1 MTLAEQIYA
10 GFDDLVP
17 VGRRLEDPDAMTL
30 VTFLRD
36 EMYFL
41 PAFLAHYR
49 RQGIE
54 RFVMVDDRSTDG
66 SRELLLDQPDVM
78 VLGTRWRYGEV
89 GPLAPSR
96 RVKQRSSRTKDA
108 WLNLLSARYG
118 LGRWTARADLDEFIV
133 LPAEMKFRDAAARA
147 EANGGGAVFGPM
159 LDLYPERLD
168 PSVAP
173 GSFDPGA
180 GWFYDA
186 LPHIR
191 LRGRHAPRQIYH
203 GARARLLVANGIWPH
218 PALRALLRLARIS
231 RPPFF
236 SDLRKPVLFR
246 WEPDALHLDSHRVT
260 LPAVPG
266 MMLPVL
272 HYKFAEDIARRI
284 RVAVREK
291 QYASGSF
298 HYSML
303 QRLIDD
309 LAGSG
314 APMTCAES
322 KPLGA
327 FDGFVASGNA
337 CMRRVNKL
345 DDGAGDF

>member
-10 GFDDLVP
+10 GFDDLAP
-17 VGRRLEDPDAMTL
+17 VGRRLEDADAMTL

-66 SRELLLDQPDVM
+66 SRALLLDQPDVM
-78 VLGTRWRYGEV
+78 VLGTHRRYGEV

-96 RVKQRSSRTKDA
+96 RVKHRSGRAKDA
-108 WLNLLSARYG
+108 WLNILSARYG
-118 LGRWTARADLDEFIV
+118 LGRWTVRADVDEFVV
-133 LPAEMKFRDAAARA
+133 LPEEMTFRDAAARA
-147 EANGGGAVFGPM
+147 EASGGGAVFGPM

-168 PSVAP
+168 PTAAP
-173 GSFDPGA
+173 GSFDPGS

-191 LRGRHAPRQIYH
+191 LRGRQAPRQIYH
-203 GARARLLVANGIWPH
+203 GARARLLVASGIWPH

-246 WEPDALHLDSHRVT
+246 WEVDALHLDSHRIT
-260 LPAVPG
+260 LPTVPG

-284 RVAVREK
+284 RVAVSEK

-303 QRLIDD
+303 ERLVDD
-309 LAGSG
+309 LARSG
-314 APMTCAES
+314 AALTCAES
-322 KPLGA
+322 QRLGA

-337 CMRRVNKL
+337 RM
-345 DDGAGDF
+345 AP

>member
-10 GFDDLVP
+10 GFDDLAP
-17 VGRRLEDPDAMTL
+17 VGRRLEDADAMTL

-66 SRELLLDQPDVM
+66 SRALLLDQPDVM
-78 VLGTRWRYGEV
+78 VLGTRRRYGEV

-96 RVKQRSSRTKDA
+96 RVKHRSGRAKDA
-108 WLNLLSARYG
+108 WLNILSARYG
-118 LGRWTARADLDEFIV
+118 LGRWTVRADLDEFVV
-133 LPAEMKFRDAAARA
+133 LPEEMTFRDAAARA
-147 EANGGGAVFGPM
+147 EASGGGAVFGPM

-168 PSVAP
+168 PTAAP
-173 GSFDPGA
+173 GSFDPGS

-191 LRGRHAPRQIYH
+191 LRGRQAPRQIYH
-203 GARARLLVANGIWPH
+203 GARARLLVASGIWPH

-246 WEPDALHLDSHRVT
+246 WEVDALHLDSHRIT
-260 LPAVPG
+260 LPTVPG

-284 RVAVREK
+284 RVAVSEK

-303 QRLIDD
+303 ERLVDD
-309 LAGSG
+309 LARSG
-314 APMTCAES
+314 AALTCAES
-322 KPLGA
+322 QRLGA

-337 CMRRVNKL
+337 RFP
-345 DDGAGDF
+345 A

>member
-54 RFVMVDDRSTDG
+54 RFVIVDDRSGDG
-66 SRELLLDQPDVM
+66 GRELLLDQPDVM

-89 GPLAPSR
+89 GPLKPVRPEKR
-96 RVKQRSSRTKDA
+96 RSARAKDA

-118 LGRWTARADLDEFIV
+118 LDRWLVRADLDEFII
-133 LPAEMKFRDAAARA
+133 LPTGMGFRDVAERA
-147 EANGGGAVFGPM
+147 EAAGGGAVFGPM

-168 PSVAP
+168 TGAP
-173 GSFDPGA
+173 PGPFDPGR

-186 LPHIR
+186 RPHMR
-191 LRGRHAPRQIYH
+191 LRGNRPPRQVYH

-218 PALRALLRLARIS
+218 PALRALLRLARI
-231 RPPFF
+231 RKPPFF
-236 SDLRKPVLFR
+236 ADLRKPVLYR
-246 WEPDALHLDSHRVT
+246 WTREALHLDSHQVT

-266 MMLPVL
+266 LMLPVL

-284 RVAVREK
+284 RVAVAEK

-298 HYSML
+298 HYTML
-303 QRLIDD
+303 ERLIDD
-309 LAGSG
+309 LGRSG
-314 APMTCAES
+314 AALTCEDS
-322 KPLGA
+322 KPVGT
-327 FDGFVASGNA
+327 FEGFIASGNA
-337 CMRRVNKL
+337 RVP
-345 DDGAGDF
+345 A